1 MYQLI
6 LLHKDDSYA
15 SVSLC
20 VLLQVSFPP
29 CIRQTEIS
37 QHAAFLILCTLAVFS
52 TTCVNFDLNT
62 LKWVLVYLYPVGET
76 SLAELVP
83 SYM

>member
-20 VLLQVSFPP
+20 VLLQISFPP
-29 CIRQTEIS
+29 CIRQTEIT
-37 QHAAFLILCTLAVFS
+37 QHAAFLILCTLAVLS
-52 TTCVNFDLNT
+52 TTFVNFVINS
-62 LKWVLVYLYPVGET
+62 LKWMFVYLYPVGER

-83 SYM
+83 S